1 MRRLIEFLRRYEM
14 LWMAILVIGVLIVAL
29 TLAGCGSRGP
39 VVKPTPPLV
48 TPCIAEPVARVPDE
62 PARPKALTDA
72 YVVAMVDWANELL
85 GVITAD
91 RIAWRGERRCIR
103 GLAEQEQIR

>member
-1 MRRLIEFLRRYEM
+1 MRLPTDQLSIFTSLTSKLILAF
-14 LWMAILVIGVLIVAL
+14 AL
-29 TLAGCGSRGP
+29 LGLTGCTGSRWA
-39 VVKPTPPLV
+39 VKPTPPLV
-48 TPCIAEPVARVPDE
+48 TPCLAEPAARVPDE
-62 PARPKALTDA
+62 PARPKQLTDA
-72 YVVAMVDWANELL
+72 YVVTLHGWANALL